1 MGWGGQVSGTGH
13 GKHAQFLQNKAVPKA
28 YALGEAVFLLSLCFH
43 ICKMGD
49 EPASQGCREG
59 YLACYR
65 CLVHAGFLSSFT
77 KGLLCAHTWQD
88 PAPKEAGERALSSGN

>member
-43 ICKMGD
+43 ICKMDD
-49 EPASQGCREG
+49 EPAMWLGGPWPGC
-59 YLACYR
+59 L
-65 CLVHAGFLSSFT
+65 
-77 KGLLCAHTWQD
+77 
-88 PAPKEAGERALSSGN
+88 